1 MRCHL
6 VQIFAVEPYLT
17 FYLKNCVHLDCTLG
31 SMTNH
36 TQAPTKGKSPQE
48 RAIQRLFDPQVL
60 FLTLH
65 EAAQLLGIA
74 KSTAHK
80 AVKETGQLLPGVP
93 VQQVGNTRRFVV
105 STFHLRTHWG
115 ANSATA
121 GINIENTF
129 LP

>member
-1 MRCHL
+1 MPSNHCL
-6 VQIFAVEPYLT
+6 NPYLV
-17 FYLKNCVHLDCTLG
+17 NCEHLDSTLG
-31 SMTNH
+31 VMTNH
-36 TQAPTKGKSPQE
+36 TQVSTQEKSAQE
-48 RAIQRLFDPQVL
+48 RAIQRMFDPSVL
-60 FLTLH
+60 YLSLN

-93 VQQVGNTRRFVV
+93 VQRVSNTRRFIV

-115 ANSATA
+115 ANSPTA
-121 GINIENTF
+121 GIDIDNTF

>member
-1 MRCHL
+1 MPSNH
-6 VQIFAVEPYLT
+6 YLT
-17 FYLKNCVHLDCTLG
+17 FYLVNCVHLDITLG
-31 SMTNH
+31 VMTNH
-36 TQAPTKGKSPQE
+36 TQAPTQEKTPQE
-48 RAIQRLFDPQVL
+48 RAIERLFDPSVL
-60 FLTLH
+60 YLSLN

-93 VQQVGNTRRFVV
+93 VQRVSNTRRFIV

-115 ANSATA
+115 ANNATA
-121 GINIENTF
+121 GIDIGNTF